1 MFQVMKLNSDAA
13 IAQARRD
20 IRRYGSLFN
29 VVAAATRRADGVL
42 VLPRETASDSAP
54 KAQPSGDRPDLK
66 R

>member
-1 MFQVMKLNSDAA
+1 MRLTSDAA

-29 VVAAATRRADGVL
+29 VVAAATRREDGVL
-42 VLPRETASDSAP
+42 VLPREEPGDTPEGATPAGDP
-54 KAQPSGDRPDLK
+54 KVGFDRV